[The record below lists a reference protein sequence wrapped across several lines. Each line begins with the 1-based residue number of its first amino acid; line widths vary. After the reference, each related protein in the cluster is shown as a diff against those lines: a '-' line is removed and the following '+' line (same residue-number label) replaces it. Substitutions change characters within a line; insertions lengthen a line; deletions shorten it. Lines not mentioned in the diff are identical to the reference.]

1 MDFNQPQVAVK
12 GTAVFGIQVLSWV
25 CSDLSQIFV
34 RYGSGDSHRCQSS
47 LTFSLYNYQ
56 PKCNTAARK
65 LAPPCGLIKQLQL
78 QFNSN

>member
-34 RYGSGDSHRCQSS
+34 RYGSGDSQSS